1 MCQGTLTL
9 GCYRPYGGR
18 LSGAEPTGVN
28 QPEADDLSI
37 ACFAHRTGSMPRLPY
52 RLMSQFAPS

>member
-37 ACFAHRTGSMPRLPY
+37 ACFAHRTGSMNWRRQGY
-52 RLMSQFAPS
+52 RIG